1 MRVTLVTNI
10 PNQTVMGIENARQY
24 AEMLVKQAVAK
35 LDLFGAKADL
45 LREAAEFSLQRRN

>member
-1 MRVTLVTNI
+1 
-10 PNQTVMGIENARQY
+10 MGIENARQY
-24 AEMLVKQAVAK
+24 AEMLVKQVVAK